1 MTFKKPHF
9 KFDTRA
15 LKQKSRIIIDWRIA
29 KVPMITSCFIP
40 DIQEM
45 TNLSLKIKLKASIND
60 FGLTVNFTD
69 QMDPETLFLPQSSSY
84 HSHEVVGGIV
94 NDDVDLRPSRPV
106 NLNAFT
112 SKIVN
117 KEDDLHRKYLENPLL
132 YEYKGPCNLQAD
144 HPLLNAPLLDNT
156 PKNVHKNGKKLDNEL
171 KSKHMSDPLPDN
183 KQKNATLGL
192 SPEYQENQPSYI
204 DINQR
209 YNPRCFVCSVI
220 WILII
225 VIILIWILIEK
236 LNR

>member
-1 MTFKKPHF
+1 
-9 KFDTRA
+9 
-15 LKQKSRIIIDWRIA
+15 
-29 KVPMITSCFIP
+29 
-40 DIQEM
+40 M
-45 TNLSLKIKLKASIND
+45 TNLSLKIKLKALIND

-69 QMDPETLFLPQSSSY
+69 QMDPETLFLPQSS
-84 HSHEVVGGIV
+84 
-94 NDDVDLRPSRPV
+94 RPV
-106 NLNAFT
+106 NLNTFT